1 MFFSLWHTG
10 NKKTRPRNAGSIEKK
25 QTVFPDSDIVHPSLC
40 LYCRGC
46 VCTTLFNTMSSHR
59 NKDFSRPHRARL
71 GSRRHLC
78 YIFLHISKIYYRSF
92 RGSGGVRNV
101 TGRVGSRRFQI
112 SRFGSGRVKRFSNL
126 SGRVGSGQEVFEN
139 YGSGRV
145 GWSQKVF
152 KSHESDRVGK

>member
-1 MFFSLWHTG
+1 MFFHSGTRATKKRARKMLDQT
-10 NKKTRPRNAGSIEKK
+10 KKTK
-25 QTVFPDSDIVHPSLC
+25 QYSPIWISYT
-40 LYCRGC
+40 LYCINNVEDASVLQC
-46 VCTTLFNTMSSHR
+46 SIQCLHIVT
-59 NKDFSRPHRARL
+59 KDFSRPHRARL

-101 TGRVGSRRFQI
+101 TGRVGSRRFKI
-112 SRFGSGRVKRFSNL
+112 SRFGSSRVKRFSNL